1 MIDAFRT
8 GGGEGKPIRVQV
20 KVAWAPTDDEALAGA
35 HEQWRTNV
43 FDSVLMADLETV
55 EQFEAAAAHVR
66 PEDVAR
72 TVLASS
78 DAKQHA
84 ALLHET
90 LDCGVDELF
99 VHQVPRE
106 QQGFIET
113 YGAEVLPEVSQR

>member
-1 MIDAFRT
+1 
-8 GGGEGKPIRVQV
+8 
-20 KVAWAPTDDEALAGA
+20 
-35 HEQWRTNV
+35 V

-72 TVLASS
+72 SVLVSS

-84 ALLHET
+84 AWLHEI
-90 LDCGVDELF
+90 LDCGVDDVF
-99 VHQVPRE
+99 VHQVPRD
-106 QQGFIET
+106 QLRFIDT

>member
-1 MIDAFRT
+1 
-8 GGGEGKPIRVQV
+8 
-20 KVAWAPTDDEALAGA
+20 
-35 HEQWRTNV
+35 V

-55 EQFEAAAAHVR
+55 AQFEAAAVHVR

-72 TVLASS
+72 SVLVSS

-84 ALLHET
+84 AWLHEC

-106 QQGFIET
+106 QRGFIDT